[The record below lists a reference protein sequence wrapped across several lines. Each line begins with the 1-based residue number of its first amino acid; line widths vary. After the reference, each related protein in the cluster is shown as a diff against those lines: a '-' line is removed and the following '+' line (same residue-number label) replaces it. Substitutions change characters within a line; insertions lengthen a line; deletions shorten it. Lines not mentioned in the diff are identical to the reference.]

1 MESIYGTFMTSGF
14 VVSLVTIISWWILFN
29 KAGYKGWYAIVPI
42 YNVYTFCQMVT
53 GSGWFFLAMLIPFVN
68 VFVLIYLLYRLS
80 LVFGHGILFTLG
92 LVFMEPLFI
101 LILAL
106 GASSYHSNTTYF

>member
-42 YNVYTFCQMVT
+42 YNVYIFCQMEFY
-53 GSGWFFLAMLIPFVN
+53 S
-68 VFVLIYLLYRLS
+68 R
-80 LVFGHGILFTLG
+80 
-92 LVFMEPLFI
+92 
-101 LILAL
+101 
-106 GASSYHSNTTYF
+106 